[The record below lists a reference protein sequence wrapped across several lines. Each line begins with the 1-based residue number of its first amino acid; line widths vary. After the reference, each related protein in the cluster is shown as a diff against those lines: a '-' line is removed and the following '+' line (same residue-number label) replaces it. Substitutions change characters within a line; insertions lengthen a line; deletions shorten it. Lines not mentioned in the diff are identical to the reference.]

1 MPKKKILL
9 LTTGGT
15 IASHKTEYGLAP
27 ALTAEEILDFLPSM
41 SSICHLEARNL
52 FSIDSTNMTSAHW
65 MQIAGAI
72 ERAFPAMTALSSFME
87 RILWPIQRQP
97 CLT

>member
-41 SSICHLEARNL
+41 SSICHLER
-52 FSIDSTNMTSAHW
+52 
-65 MQIAGAI
+65 
-72 ERAFPAMTALSSFME
+72 
-87 RILWPIQRQP
+87 
-97 CLT
+97 CV